1 MKRIVFYILCVLALC
16 QSSFA
21 ATKLAQKSLIVSTNA
36 LVIQSGKMGI
46 NVVTPSGTLEVRS
59 ITSNKVLLSLTTT
72 GMGIATQSASQV
84 LEISGNMTLRQG
96 ALYYTSTTMGQS
108 NADWRLIYRDEPPTS
123 GFYKDSPVGGT
134 ALISSEYAHTVGQT
148 PCLYIT
154 PLAAGLNY
162 IYKWYFGLP
171 THTYIKVIV
180 EYLPFNNWSG
190 SIAFLKVQGDGGIAW
205 YNNSTQLEARKVFTS
220 ATPTALNFDYEANG
234 QGDSCI
240 VLEAQ
245 GYHKDGGVLLFIGC
259 TTQLWFGVASVEIW
273 VR

>member
-21 ATKLAQKSLIVSTNA
+21 ATKLAQKLLIVSTNA

-108 NADWRLIYRDEPPTS
+108 NADWRLIYRCRD
-123 GFYKDSPVGGT
+123 T
-134 ALISSEYAHTVGQT
+134 AIRQCFCEQS
-148 PCLYIT
+148 
-154 PLAAGLNY
+154 
-162 IYKWYFGLP
+162 
-171 THTYIKVIV
+171 
-180 EYLPFNNWSG
+180 
-190 SIAFLKVQGDGGIAW
+190 
-205 YNNSTQLEARKVFTS
+205 
-220 ATPTALNFDYEANG
+220 
-234 QGDSCI
+234 
-240 VLEAQ
+240 
-245 GYHKDGGVLLFIGC
+245 
-259 TTQLWFGVASVEIW
+259 
-273 VR
+273 